1 MSTPEKGRPCPLW
14 VKSGHRTVPLNV
26 RFTPKSGHRAIHSK
40 QAELIWQAP
49 RRGEP
54 WIGLRDSL
62 VLIGLFSH

>member
-40 QAELIWQAP
+40 QAELIWQA
-49 RRGEP
+49 RGAE
-54 WIGLRDSL
+54 SL
-62 VLIGLFSH
+62 G